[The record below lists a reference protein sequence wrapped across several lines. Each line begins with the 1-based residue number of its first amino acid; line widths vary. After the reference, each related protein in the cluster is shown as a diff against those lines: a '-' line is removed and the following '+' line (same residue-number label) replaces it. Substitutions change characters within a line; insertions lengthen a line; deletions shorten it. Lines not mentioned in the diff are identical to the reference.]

1 MREIKFRAW
10 DKIRE
15 VITVDEDYVVKF
27 DGSIGLINGNGDLMF
42 NNEDG
47 FLDDNYVL
55 MQFTGLYDKNR
66 KEIYEGDI
74 LATSN
79 DGKDGCD
86 IWDIKTFG
94 YTKVIWDIASSRFR
108 GTKWT
113 WGVGEIDSV
122 YDLNYVEVIGNIYES
137 NMEKIKID
145 VFNKEKSGKNP

>member
-10 DKIRE
+10 DKVDEVMRE
-15 VITVDEDYVVKF
+15 VLKIDFDLKIVWLLKYVNGEKRAYELEF
-27 DGSIGLINGNGDLMF
+27 NDIELI
-42 NNEDG
+42 E
-47 FLDDNYVL
+47 
-55 MQFTGLYDKNR
+55 FTGLHDKNG

-86 IWDIKTFG
+86 VWDKKTFG
-94 YTKVIWDIASSRFR
+94 YTQVIWDTASSRFR

-122 YDLNYVEVIGNIYES
+122 YDLNYVEDIGNIYE
-137 NMEKIKID
+137 
-145 VFNKEKSGKNP
+145 NKEVKNE

>member
-1 MREIKFRAW
+1 MREIKFRFYYKNKLIDELTLKELAIKCDFHW
-10 DKIRE
+10 AED
-15 VITVDEDYVVKF
+15 VIVVQF
-27 DGSIGLINGNGDLMF
+27 IGLH
-42 NNEDG
+42 
-47 FLDDNYVL
+47 
-55 MQFTGLYDKNR
+55 DKNG

-122 YDLNYVEVIGNIYES
+122 YDLNYVEVIGDIYE
-137 NMEKIKID
+137 NLKLL
-145 VFNKEKSGKNP
+145 KEVK

>member
-10 DKIRE
+10 DT
-15 VITVDEDYVVKF
+15 VINQMIYNVFPRNSHGDVVSFDYDVNPHGTLIFVK
-27 DGSIGLINGNGDLMF
+27 
-42 NNEDG
+42 
-47 FLDDNYVL
+47 L
-55 MQFTGLYDKNR
+55 MQFTGLHDKNG

-122 YDLNYVEVIGNIYES
+122 YDLNYVEVIGNIYE
-137 NMEKIKID
+137 NPELL
-145 VFNKEKSGKNP
+145 KEVK